1 MKKINFKTLI
11 VTSLACLLPI
21 LIGLVYYNQ
30 LPDQVAIHFDINNNP
45 DNYFSKAA
53 FVFGM
58 PVIMMLIQVFSFLMS
73 DLTDK
78 NKEANKK
85 AMSVFKWIIPMI
97 TIVLYIVTILYALGK
112 ALDIRVI
119 VMFILGTM
127 FIVMGNYTPKTKGM
141 LHFGTK
147 KIADEE
153 LERKVN
159 RISGYI
165 LILDGL
171 MCIISTIFNPI
182 VSICVVGLLVVEA
195 IVLAIYTWSKV
206 K

>member
-1 MKKINFKTLI
+1 MKKINLKTLI

-30 LPDQVAIHFDINNNP
+30 LPEQVAIHFDVNNNP

-58 PVIMMLIQVFSFLMS
+58 PIIMMLIQVFCCLMS

-119 VMFILGTM
+119 VMFILGIM

-147 KIADEE
+147 KITDEE
-153 LERKVN
+153 LERKVS
-159 RISGYI
+159 RICGYMFI
-165 LILDGL
+165 INGL
-171 MCIISTIFNPI
+171 MFILSTIFNPI
-182 VSICVVGLLVVEA
+182 VSISVVGIVIVEA